1 MTIEYENTL
10 RLLIITK
17 LGDDDNAPY
26 KVSDERISKWI
37 EKREIELK
45 KYKGILTENRI
56 IYYSDFYDLKTI
68 IFKNWEIFLPILKN
82 KKRFEIF
89 HNEIENFRNSVAHGR
104 NLTLSQEYLL
114 KGITSDLKNQIT
126 IYHNKNEMKDDFFI
140 EIIRVTDNLGNT
152 WNRSMPKPI
161 PILRAG
167 DNYELTIEANDPKDR
182 KILYR
187 LDSHLKIDMTQE
199 SNRFNFEITIDMV
212 GKNVYIL
219 VMAETPESEYKN
231 EDCMEINFTILPK

>member
-1 MTIEYENTL
+1 MTTDYENTL

-17 LGDDDNAPY
+17 LGDDDNASY
-26 KVSDERISKWI
+26 KVSDERISKWK

-45 KYKGILTENRI
+45 KYKGILSENRI

-89 HNEIENFRNSVAHGR
+89 HDEIEIFRNSVAHGR

-114 KGITSDLKNQIT
+114 KGITSDLKNEIT
-126 IYHNKNEMKDDFFI
+126 IYHNKDEMKDDFFI

-152 WNRSMPKPI
+152 WSRSTPKPM
-161 PILRAG
+161 PILRVG

-187 LDSHLKIDMTQE
+187 LDSHLKVDMIQE
-199 SNRFNFEITIDMV
+199 SNRFNFEITMDMV
-212 GKNVYIL
+212 GKSVYIL
-219 VMAETPESEYKN
+219 VLVETPDSEYEN
-231 EDCMEINFTILPK
+231 VDVMEINYTILPK

>member
-1 MTIEYENTL
+1 MTTEYENTL

-17 LGDDDNAPY
+17 IGDDDNASY
-26 KVSDERISKWI
+26 KVSDERISKWK

-45 KYKGILTENRI
+45 KNKGILSENRI

-89 HNEIENFRNSVAHGR
+89 HDEIENFRNSVAHGR

-140 EIIRVTDNLGNT
+140 EIIRITDNLGNT
-152 WNRSMPKPI
+152 WSDSISRPKPI
-161 PILRAG
+161 LRVG

-182 KILYR
+182 KISYKLY
-187 LDSHLKIDMTQE
+187 SYNKFNMVQE
-199 SNRFNFEITIDMV
+199 SNRFNFEITNDLV
-212 GKNVYIL
+212 GKSVHFQAT
-219 VMAETPESEYKN
+219 VETPDSSYENY
-231 EDCMEINFTILPK
+231 DMMELSFIILPK